1 MNSFFDVFKWDRF
14 IAPSAM
20 ELLFWLVSAI
30 AVLFGVWGL
39 SSGIAMVET
48 APVPGLV
55 LIAVS
60 IIGTLAGIVAARI
73 ACEAVVILFRVN
85 ENLMDIAERGFTAMP
100 TQIVESAAVRL
111 EHRAPEPREESPP
124 ARRQAERSATIIED
138 LPPIFDA
145 EAEDE
150 DDPADPFAPDQGRVE
165 PRAWDVK
172 PVQPKPAQPQPA
184 KPQPA
189 QSQPAQSKP
198 ASAEV
203 VAPEPQPRMRD
214 VTPPAARDRTPSVET
229 RAKGER
235 TAEARPS
242 DRREREPEPRVAD
255 LHPEPRPA
263 ETRPDRSPPPIVVPE
278 PVEQPAAIKREVARR
293 RAASDEAAI
302 EQALKRLSQP
312 AVANAVAEPAPSR
325 ERRMPAAR
333 VEDADFISPAAS
345 EPSRREAR
353 RPGAGKADVR
363 KGEAARPDRAA
374 SETVKSGTAKPET
387 AQPKSVKPESVRL
400 EAPKSATPESD
411 APRSEAGSREEPR
424 AGAQKPGG
432 QRRRPVAE
440 EEATPLPAFLAV
452 RAEPEAP
459 IDLPPML
466 ARQDAQRQDA
476 ARQDGAS
483 REPRSEPQAP
493 ERRAAAPRTVREKTA
508 PAAVREA
515 VPERPAEPRRDQ
527 PPQAQK
533 PKGGQAPLKR
543 RRPRRE
549 RDEA

>member
-111 EHRAPEPREESPP
+111 EHRAPEPREEPPP

-150 DDPADPFAPDQGRVE
+150 DDAADPFAPDQGRVE

-184 KPQPA
+184 QPQT
-189 QSQPAQSKP
+189 AQSKP

-214 VTPPAARDRTPSVET
+214 VTPPAARERTPSVET
-229 RAKGER
+229 RAKAER
-235 TAEARPS
+235 AAEARPS
-242 DRREREPEPRVAD
+242 DRREREPEPSVAD
-255 LHPEPRPA
+255 FHPKPRPA
-263 ETRPDRSPPPIVVPE
+263 ETRPDRSAPPIVVPE
-278 PVEQPAAIKREVARR
+278 PVEQPAAIKREAARR

-312 AVANAVAEPAPSR
+312 AAANAATEPAPSR

-345 EPSRREAR
+345 EPPRREAR
-353 RPGAGKADVR
+353 RPGTGKADVR
-363 KGEAARPDRAA
+363 KGEATGPER
-374 SETVKSGTAKPET
+374 AKPE
-387 AQPKSVKPESVRL
+387 AVRP
-400 EAPKSATPESD
+400 EAPKSG
-411 APRSEAGSREEPR
+411 APRSESGSREEPR
-424 AGAQKPGG
+424 AGAQKPAG

-440 EEATPLPAFLAV
+440 QEATPLPAFLAV

-459 IDLPPML
+459 IDLPPVL
-466 ARQDAQRQDA
+466 ARQEATRQDG

-493 ERRAAAPRTVREKTA
+493 ERRAAAPRTVREKAA
-508 PAAVREA
+508 PAAVLEP

>member
-111 EHRAPEPREESPP
+111 EHRAPEPREEPPP

-150 DDPADPFAPDQGRVE
+150 DDAADPFAPDQGRVE

-172 PVQPKPAQPQPA
+172 PVQPKPAQPKTAQ
-184 KPQPA
+184 PQPA

-214 VTPPAARDRTPSVET
+214 VTPPAARERTPSVET
-229 RAKGER
+229 RAKADR

-242 DRREREPEPRVAD
+242 DRREREPQPSIAD

-263 ETRPDRSPPPIVVPE
+263 ETRPDRPAPPIVVPE
-278 PVEQPAAIKREVARR
+278 PVEQPAADKREAARR

-312 AVANAVAEPAPSR
+312 AAANAAAEQSPSR

-345 EPSRREAR
+345 EPPRREAR
-353 RPGAGKADVR
+353 RPGTGKVDVR
-363 KGEAARPDRAA
+363 KGEAGRPERAK
-374 SETVKSGTAKPET
+374 SETARSGTTKPET
-387 AQPKSVKPESVRL
+387 AHSEAVRP
-400 EAPKSATPESD
+400 EAPKSG
-411 APRSEAGSREEPR
+411 APKSEAGSRDEPR
-424 AGAQKPGG
+424 AGAQKPAG

-452 RAEPEAP
+452 RAEPEVP

-466 ARQDAQRQDA
+466 ARQEAQRQDA
-476 ARQDGAS
+476 ARQDGTS
-483 REPRSEPQAP
+483 REPRSEAP

-508 PAAVREA
+508 PAVVRESGA
-515 VPERPAEPRRDQ
+515 ERPAEPRRDH

>member
-111 EHRAPEPREESPP
+111 EHRAPEPREEPPP

-138 LPPIFDA
+138 LPPVFDA

-150 DDPADPFAPDQGRVE
+150 DDAADPFAPDQGRVE

-172 PVQPKPAQPQPA
+172 PVQPKSP
-184 KPQPA
+184 
-189 QSQPAQSKP
+189 ST
-198 ASAEV
+198 EV
-203 VAPEPQPRMRD
+203 AATEPQQRMRD
-214 VTPPAARDRTPSVET
+214 GASQAARDRTPPAET
-229 RAKGER
+229 RAKSER
-235 TAEARPS
+235 AVEARSP
-242 DRREREPEPRVAD
+242 DRREPERQEPHRQESIRPEANRHEPEPR
-255 LHPEPRPA
+255 LPEFRPEPLAA
-263 ETRPDRSPPPIVVPE
+263 ETRAERLPPAIIVPE
-278 PVEQPAAIKREVARR
+278 AIEQPAAARREAARR
-293 RAASDEAAI
+293 RATPDEPAI
-302 EQALKRLSQP
+302 EHALKRLSQP
-312 AVANAVAEPAPSR
+312 AAANAASEAAPAR

-333 VEDADFISPAAS
+333 IEDADFISPAAP

-353 RPGAGKADVR
+353 RQGG
-363 KGEAARPDRAA
+363 RP
-374 SETVKSGTAKPET
+374 ETAKPET
-387 AQPKSVKPESVRL
+387 VKPDVVRA
-400 EAPKSATPESD
+400 EAAKAEPER
-411 APRSEAGSREEPR
+411 PEAAQRKEPR
-424 AGAQKPGG
+424 PGVQKPAA
-432 QRRRPVAE
+432 QRRMPVAE
-440 EEATPLPAFLAV
+440 DEATPLPAFLAN

-459 IDLPPML
+459 IDLPPVL
-466 ARQDAQRQDA
+466 ARQDATV
-476 ARQDGAS
+476 
-483 REPRSEPQAP
+483 REPRAEPKAP
-493 ERRAAAPRTVREKTA
+493 ERKAAPPRTVREKVA
-508 PAAVREA
+508 PAAAREPL
-515 VPERPAEPRRDQ
+515 PERQAEPRRE
-527 PPQAQK
+527 QAVEKQK